1 MVCLSVTLPNTPTRE
16 IAMKRTEQ
24 PIRSNH
30 PVTRMTL
37 EQQFMV
43 LSGALNRATQQSNT
57 QAIVGLAKMLKS
69 YEEKIAEQGK

>member
-24 PIRSNH
+24 SIRSNH